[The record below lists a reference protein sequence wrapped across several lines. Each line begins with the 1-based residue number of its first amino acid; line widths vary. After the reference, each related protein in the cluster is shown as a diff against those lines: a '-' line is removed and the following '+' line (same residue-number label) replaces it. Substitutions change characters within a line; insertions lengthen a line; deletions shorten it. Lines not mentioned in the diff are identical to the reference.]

1 MRNLD
6 KNIII
11 IKLSVKN
18 QLMEINKKLMMLYQI
33 HIIWIVAL
41 NIKWEMK
48 LILIVTKLNVQIARL
63 LDLLMPKL
71 V

>member
-11 IKLSVKN
+11 IKLNVKKE
-18 QLMEINKKLMMLYQI
+18 LMEINKKLMMLYQI
-33 HIIWIVAL
+33 FIIWIVVG

-48 LILIVTKLNVQIARL
+48 HKCKIL
-63 LDLLMPKL
+63 
-71 V
+71 